1 MSDNKGYVIR
11 YRSIYDWYKN
21 VAEMDIYALAI
32 YDYLATYVRKD
43 KTVYKGITLDS
54 GQLLRSYGQIAD
66 ALKIGRRTV
75 VRKMK
80 ILKDVGAISVEQ
92 INLGSAFVI
101 TVKDF
106 TDHDNSD
113 DHDDK
118 QGIKDADASDIDL
131 DKMIENLD

>member
-1 MSDNKGYVIR
+1 MSDNKGYVIKH
-11 YRSIYDWYKN
+11 RSIYDWYKS

-43 KTVYKGITLDS
+43 KTVYKGITLEA

-106 TDHDNSD
+106 IDHDHGD

-118 QGIKDADASDIDL
+118 KGIKDADASGIDL

>member
-1 MSDNKGYVIR
+1 MSDNKGYVIKH
-11 YRSIYDWYKN
+11 RSIYDWYKS

-43 KTVYKGITLDS
+43 KTVYKGITLEA

-106 TDHDNSD
+106 IDHDHGD

-118 QGIKDADASDIDL
+118 QGIKDADASGIDL

>member
-1 MSDNKGYVIR
+1 MSDNKGYVIKH
-11 YRSIYDWYKN
+11 RSIYDWYKS
-21 VAEMDIYALAI
+21 VEEMDIYALAI

-43 KTVYKGITLDS
+43 KTVYKGIRIEP
-54 GQLLRSYGQIAD
+54 GQLIRSYGQIAD
-66 ALKIGRRTV
+66 TLKIGRRTV
-75 VRKMK
+75 ARKMK

-92 INLGSAFVI
+92 VNLGSAFVI

-106 TDHDNSD
+106 IDHDHGD

>member
-1 MSDNKGYVIR
+1 MSDNKGYVIKH
-11 YRSIYDWYKN
+11 RSIYDWYKS
-21 VAEMDIYALAI
+21 VEEMDIYALAI

>member
-1 MSDNKGYVIR
+1 MSDNKGYVIKH
-11 YRSIYDWYKN
+11 RSIYDWYKS

-106 TDHDNSD
+106 IDHDHGD